1 MEKQDHIRHYSQDDI
16 VRLKELMREGCTVYR
31 EVEDLQGGLNDTIKS
46 IAEEMNIRPAVLKKA
61 VRTAY
66 KNNLSEERS
75 RFEELEDIL
84 QTLGMDQ

>member
-16 VRLKELMREGCTVYR
+16 ARLRELMREGCTVYR

-66 KNNLSEERS
+66 KNNLGEERS
-75 RFEELEDIL
+75 KFEELEDIL